1 MEKQLRKNRSR
12 LRIFGGGVIAFTLWS
27 LLKPLLLS
35 LMLEPDEPAAPIE
48 VSELSNSVLIFVLV
62 LILLDVL
69 LAGTRVFIG
78 LSARAE
84 GRGKPK
90 GKTYVVFAFLI
101 FSIQFLV
108 LIFTVVQ
115 LIRGES
121 EDQTVLDAAGA
132 LIVEVGSVVTMGET
146 AVTAVRVK
154 KLAAAVRE
162 AG

>member
-12 LRIFGGGVIAFTLWS
+12 LQIFGAGVIAFTVWS
-27 LLKPLLLS
+27 LLKPLLLA
-35 LMLEPDEPAAPIE
+35 LMLEPEESAAQIE
-48 VSELSNSVLIFVLV
+48 VSEFPDGVLIFVLV
-62 LILLDVL
+62 LVLLDMV
-69 LAGTRVFIG
+69 LAGVRIFIG

-84 GRGKPK
+84 GRGKPR

-101 FSIQFLV
+101 FTIQFLLLV
-108 LIFTVVQ
+108 YTTIR

-121 EDQTVLDAAGA
+121 DDRTVLDAAGA
-132 LIVEVGSVVTMGET
+132 LVVEIGSVVTMGET

-154 KLAAAVRE
+154 KLTAALRE

>member
-69 LAGTRVFIG
+69 LAGTRIFIG

-101 FSIQFLV
+101 FSIQFLL

-162 AG
+162 VG

>member
-69 LAGTRVFIG
+69 LAGTRIFIG

-101 FSIQFLV
+101 FSIQFLL

>member
-48 VSELSNSVLIFVLV
+48 VSELSNSVLIFALV

-101 FSIQFLV
+101 FSIQFLL

-162 AG
+162 VG